1 MHSLG
6 VDQDGVWESGQEPP
20 SWISC
25 AMVISWGC
33 DCSCTRF
40 CLCSRAYA
48 LTQYV
53 GVALGYKQENKKK
66 DDYCPTSWTKLRG
79 RLGARGLAGR
89 RGQGETD
96 GMECVLCP
104 SCRLAVGLEV
114 AALAAPS
121 RAPSF

>member
-25 AMVISWGC
+25 AIVISWGC
-33 DCSCTRF
+33 GRSCFRVL
-40 CLCSRAYA
+40 CLCSR
-48 LTQYV
+48 LRTTQYLDTSHWV
-53 GVALGYKQENKKK
+53 INKKTK
-66 DDYCPTSWTKLRG
+66 KNMIITLARTKLRG
-79 RLGARGLAGR
+79 RFGARGLAGS
-89 RGQGETD
+89 RGLKETD